1 MSQARPLEPKAPN
14 DRISPTHWEGQH
26 VRDLTIGKLLAR
38 QAEALGDKVY
48 LHDLA
53 DDCHYTY
60 AEIDALSDRVANSLS
75 ALGIKQHDYVCVML
89 DNSVSC
95 LLLHFALGKIGAVS
109 VPVSTAQR
117 GPSLAYILQ
126 AANVSAVVAE
136 SECMQAV
143 LGVLDEAP
151 AVGLLVTRGQ
161 GAPALPPAK
170 AHADLDAL
178 RDGPEGRPD
187 IDVRFN
193 DPAFVMFTSGTTGPA
208 KGNVFVHATAIMWE
222 QAAPRVWGHGP
233 DDTYYFCVSMAH
245 AAGLFGIAFLMFAV
259 GGRIALAP
267 RFSASN
273 FLDDIRRSDATLTM
287 LLGAMSNFVENTAET
302 ADDRDNRLR
311 IMFTGPMPKY
321 PGKLEA
327 RFGTLVLQGYGLT
340 DHSSFAK
347 LPLDAPLE
355 KRTAAGQIAE
365 PYDVIVVDDEDF
377 ELPTGE
383 IGEILVRSRYPW
395 RSSSGYLARPADSMA
410 ARGNDWFH
418 TGDRGYFDDD
428 GYLFFVDR
436 KKDAIRRRGENI
448 SAFEVERV
456 VLKHPAVADAAVYPL
471 ESDLSEEEVAVSVIA
486 REGQA
491 IDLPD
496 LIRFCIANMPP
507 FMVPR
512 FVHVADELPKTLTQR
527 VEKYK
532 LRTWA
537 ADNRAALW
545 DRETLDEFKRIR

>member
-1 MSQARPLEPKAPN
+1 MSEARPLEPKAPN
-14 DRISPTHWEGQH
+14 ERISPTHWEGRH

-38 QAEALGDKVY
+38 QADAHGDKVY

-53 DDCHYTY
+53 DDRLYTY
-60 AEIDALSDRVANSLS
+60 AEIDALSDRVANSLL
-75 ALGIKQHDYVCVML
+75 ALGINQHDYVCVML
-89 DNSVSC
+89 DNSASC
-95 LLLHFALGKIGAVS
+95 LLLHFALAKIGAVS

-126 AANVSAVVAE
+126 SANVAAVVAE
-136 SECMQAV
+136 SECVRAV
-143 LGVLDEAP
+143 LDVLGEAP
-151 AVGLLVTRGQ
+151 AVRLLVTRG
-161 GAPALPPAK
+161 GGFPALPAGFG
-170 AHADLDAL
+170 HADLDGL
-178 RDGPEGRPD
+178 RDGPEGRPG
-187 IDVRFN
+187 IEVRFD

-208 KGNVFVHATAIMWE
+208 KGNVFVQAAAIMWE
-222 QAAPRVWGHGP
+222 QGAPRVWGHGK

-245 AAGLFGIAFLMFAV
+245 AAGLFGIAFLMAAV
-259 GGRIALAP
+259 GGRIALVP

-273 FLDDIRRSDATLTM
+273 FLADIRRSGATLTM
-287 LLGAMSNFVENTAET
+287 LLGAMSNFVENTPET
-302 ADDRDNRLR
+302 PEDRDNRLR

-321 PGKLEA
+321 PEKLEA

-347 LPLDAPLE
+347 LPLDAPLA
-355 KRTAAGQIAE
+355 KRTAAGKIVE
-365 PYDVIVVDDEDF
+365 PFEVIVVDEDDF
-377 ELPTGE
+377 EVPQGE

-410 ARGNDWFH
+410 ARANDWFH
-418 TGDRGYFDDD
+418 TGDRGYFDDE
-428 GYLFFVDR
+428 GYLYFVDR

-456 VLKHPAVADAAVYPL
+456 ILKHPAVADAAAYPI
-471 ESDLSEEEVAVSVIA
+471 ESELSEDEVAVSVVA
-486 REGQA
+486 REGMN

-496 LIRFCIANMPP
+496 LIRFCIAHMPP

-512 FVHVADELPKTLTQR
+512 FIHLAAQLPKTLTQR

-537 ADNRAALW
+537 ADNRADLW